1 MIDVF
6 SQGYEA
12 ALLFCAGI
20 ATGLLYSLTTALG
33 RYRPAP
39 FRHAL
44 DGVFVLLSGGLLLIG
59 ALLASNGRMRA
70 YYLAA
75 DALGAWLT
83 AWAFRPLALRLGR
96 RRRVDRNSRETGE
109 TEPKGF

>member
-1 MIDVF
+1 MRKVRA
-6 SQGYEA
+6 SCA
-12 ALLFCAGI
+12 ALIPSQMLS
-20 ATGLLYSLTTALG
+20 TLTI
-33 RYRPAP
+33 
-39 FRHAL
+39 HA
-44 DGVFVLLSGGLLLIG
+44 DRLLIG

-75 DALGAWLT
+75 DALGTWLT

-96 RRRVDRNSRETGE
+96 RRRVARNSRETGE